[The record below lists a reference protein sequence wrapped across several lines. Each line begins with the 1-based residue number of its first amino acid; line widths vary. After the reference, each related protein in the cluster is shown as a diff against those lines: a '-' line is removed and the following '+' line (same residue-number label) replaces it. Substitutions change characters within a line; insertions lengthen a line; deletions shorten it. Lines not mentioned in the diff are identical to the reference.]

1 MSRVQAIHKERERQ
15 AKTKKDAEFEKPPAM
30 HAF

>member
-1 MSRVQAIHKERERQ
+1 MSRVQAIQNERERQ
-15 AKTKKDAEFEKPPAM
+15 AKPEYEKPPAM